1 MTRCVAI
8 AVRSGLAVMAAGMA
22 VCVAAGD
29 SGSPARRHA
38 QVDLATTAAQGA
50 GERRQGLTRVIAISP
65 KAAGTGSDPR
75 ALGIAVDRI
84 SLE

>member
-1 MTRCVAI
+1 
-8 AVRSGLAVMAAGMA
+8 VRIGLA
-22 VCVAAGD
+22 
-29 SGSPARRHA
+29 SPA
-38 QVDLATTAAQGA
+38 V
-50 GERRQGLTRVIAISP
+50 SP